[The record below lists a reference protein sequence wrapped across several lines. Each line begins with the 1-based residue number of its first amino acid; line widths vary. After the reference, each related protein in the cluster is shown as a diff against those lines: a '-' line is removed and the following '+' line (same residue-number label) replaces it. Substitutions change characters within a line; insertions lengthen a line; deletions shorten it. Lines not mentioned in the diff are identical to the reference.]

1 MKGKNEDKK
10 CKRNLRGFKR
20 ERGRASGDF
29 LQANLPWIFGKR
41 DSVTQRQGNGPAARG
56 CWQNSEPHITW

>member
-29 LQANLPWIFGKR
+29 VQANLPWIFGKR
-41 DSVTQRQGNGPAARG
+41 DSVTQGQGNGPAARG
-56 CWQNSEPHITW
+56 C